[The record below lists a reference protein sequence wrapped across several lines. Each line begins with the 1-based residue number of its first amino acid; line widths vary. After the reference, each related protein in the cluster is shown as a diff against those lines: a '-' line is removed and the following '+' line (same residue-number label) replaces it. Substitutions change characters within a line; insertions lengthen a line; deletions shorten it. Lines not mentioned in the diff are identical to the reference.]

1 MRERRRAKTQADPTL
16 TKQATHASPPDRF
29 DLSLFKLKTSA
40 AHA

>member
-1 MRERRRAKTQADPTL
+1 MRERRRAETQAGPPL

-40 AHA
+40 IHA